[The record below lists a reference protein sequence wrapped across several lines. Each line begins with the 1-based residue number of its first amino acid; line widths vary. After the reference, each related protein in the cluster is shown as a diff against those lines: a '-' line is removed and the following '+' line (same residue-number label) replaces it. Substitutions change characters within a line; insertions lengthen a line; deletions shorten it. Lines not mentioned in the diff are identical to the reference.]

1 MEEHPPWSVEALRYS
16 VFFVEPPSDL
26 ANLDWWGRAV
36 GHAPSEVM
44 LRPQEGTAHWS
55 GPVDWFSKPAMLDLD
70 VQPIRADWHLHA
82 MPQPDEPLGFA
93 FIGAFSE
100 ASATFERHL
109 TAWFPTCP
117 PAMRLA
123 YGGTLLLPSPDLE
136 RAYQGLSKLLPHL
149 AIDPR
154 TARDFLYRVNRR
166 RTSESLPD
174 WEVNRIS
181 TWSVVSVSSILVT
194 LSSSA
199 ATVASQEAQEA
210 SVRLDFDIN
219 TAPRPNSAI
228 PEGRTFDFMQEFAS
242 LANEMA
248 ENGDVP

>member
-1 MEEHPPWSVEALRYS
+1 
-16 VFFVEPPSDL
+16 
-26 ANLDWWGRAV
+26 
-36 GHAPSEVM
+36 
-44 LRPQEGTAHWS
+44 
-55 GPVDWFSKPAMLDLD
+55 MLDLD